1 MVSGKENIY
10 YFIILFFLQI
20 VKPTAI
26 VREREQD
33 KILPFLTEYNLDIDV
48 ITFK

>member
-10 YFIILFFLQI
+10 YFIILFFQI